1 MKTAAGLASVLALLG
16 ASALATSALTTSAW
30 AAPKPLSDAQLSQ
43 IVAGTGFAVVGE
55 ISDTNTEGV
64 NPPDPLLVNS
74 WGLSEAPAG
83 GPLWVANNGTG
94 TTTLYNFDNFSKVA
108 LNVTI
113 PGPGG
118 AMGTPTGTVFTSL
131 NGTDFDVTGG
141 GKTGHSLFLFDAED
155 GTISGWAP
163 SVALTTTF
171 TAVDQSASGAVFKGL
186 AISPDVGGGSGPGRG
201 HGMGDQEDQNEGMGH
216 GDDQHGQM
224 TPGVTPTPQTI
235 YAADFTQGKVEMFN
249 GQFMQ
254 TGSFTDPS
262 LPAGYSPFNVQV
274 LNGKLY
280 VAFAKSS
287 GGLDEMHGAGLGFVD
302 VFTLSGQKITTLVSN
317 GPLNAPWGLSIAPK
331 SFGKLAG
338 ALLVGNFGDGT
349 INAFDPKT
357 GAFLGAVTSPGGAP
371 VTIDGLWALRNGPD
385 GSVIFS
391 SGPDGE
397 SHGLVGVIL
406 PANHRASW
414 AFQAHVM
421 RGH

>member
-1 MKTAAGLASVLALLG
+1 MKTAAVASVLALL
-16 ASALATSALTTSAW
+16 ASSALATSALSTSAW

-43 IVAGTGFAVVGE
+43 IVAGTNFIVMGE
-55 ISDTNTEGV
+55 ISDTNTEGA

-94 TTTLYNFDNFSKVA
+94 TSTLYNFDNFSKIG

-113 PGPGG
+113 PGAGG
-118 AMGTPTGTVFTSL
+118 AMGAPTGTVFTSV
-131 NGTDFDVTGG
+131 NGTDFDVSGG
-141 GKTGHSLFLFDAED
+141 GKTGHSLFLFDTEN
-155 GTISGWAP
+155 GTIAGWSP
-163 SVALTTTF
+163 SVAMTTAF

-186 AISPDVGGGSGPGRG
+186 AISPDEDGGSGPGKG
-201 HGMGDQEDQNEGMGH
+201 HGMGDQEGQNMGMGK
-216 GDDQHGQM
+216 

-249 GQFMQ
+249 GQFQQ

-262 LPAGYSPFNVQV
+262 LPPGYSPFNVQV

-280 VAFAKSS
+280 VTFALGS
-287 GGLDEMHGAGLGFVD
+287 GHHDETDGAGLGFVD
-302 VFTLSGQKITTLVSN
+302 VFTLSGQKIATLVKQ

-331 SFGKLAG
+331 SFGKFAG

-349 INAFDPKT
+349 INAFDPNT
-357 GAFLGAVTSPGGAP
+357 GKFLGAVTSPGGAP

-397 SHGLVGVIL
+397 NHGLVGVVL
-406 PANHRASW
+406 PANAKASW

>member
-1 MKTAAGLASVLALLG
+1 
-16 ASALATSALTTSAW
+16 
-30 AAPKPLSDAQLSQ
+30 
-43 IVAGTGFAVVGE
+43 VAGTNFIVVGE
-55 ISDTNTEGV
+55 ISDTNTEGA

-94 TTTLYNFDNFSKVA
+94 TSTLYNFNDFSKVA

-113 PGPGG
+113 QGGGG
-118 AMGTPTGTVFTSL
+118 ATAAPTGTVFTSL
-131 NGTDFDVTGG
+131 NGTDFDVSGG
-141 GKTGHSLFLFDAED
+141 GKTGHSLFLFDTEN
-155 GTISGWAP
+155 GTIAGWSP
-163 SVALTTTF
+163 NVALTMAF

-186 AISPDVGGGSGPGRG
+186 AISPDVGGGSGPGKG
-201 HGMGDQEDQNEGMGH
+201 HGMGDQEDQNMGMGH
-216 GDDQHGQM
+216 GDDQQGQK

-249 GQFMQ
+249 GQFQQ
-254 TGSFTDPS
+254 TGSFTDSS
-262 LPAGYSPFNVQV
+262 LPAGYEPFNVQV

-280 VAFAKSS
+280 VTFAL
-287 GGLDEMHGAGLGFVD
+287 GNGHHDETDGAGLGFVD
-302 VFTLSGQKITTLVSN
+302 VFTLSGQKIATLVKN

-331 SFGKLAG
+331 SFGKFGG

-349 INAFDPKT
+349 INAFDPNT
-357 GAFLGAVTSPGGAP
+357 GAFLGQVTSPGGAQ

-397 SHGLVGVIL
+397 NHGLVGVIL
-406 PANHRASW
+406 PSNAKASW

-421 RGH
+421 KGH

>member
-1 MKTAAGLASVLALLG
+1 MKTAAVASVLALL
-16 ASALATSALTTSAW
+16 ASSALATSALSTSAW

-43 IVAGTGFAVVGE
+43 IVAGANFVVINE
-55 ISDTNTEGV
+55 ISDTNTEGA
-64 NPPDPLLVNS
+64 NPPDLLLVNS

-94 TTTLYNFDNFSKVA
+94 TSTLYNFDNFSKVA

-113 PGPGG
+113 QSVGG
-118 AMGTPTGTVFTSL
+118 AMAAPTGTVFTSL
-131 NGTDFDVTGG
+131 NGTDFDVSGG
-141 GKTGHSLFLFDAED
+141 GKTGHSLFLFDTEN
-155 GTISGWAP
+155 GTIAGWAP
-163 SVALTTTF
+163 TVASTTAL

-186 AISPDVGGGSGPGRG
+186 AISPDEDGGSGPGKG
-201 HGMGDQEDQNEGMGH
+201 DGMGDQKGQNMGMG
-216 GDDQHGQM
+216 M
-224 TPGVTPTPQTI
+224 TPGVTPTPQTL

-249 GQFMQ
+249 GQFQQ

-262 LPAGYSPFNVQV
+262 LPPGYSPFNVQV

-280 VAFAKSS
+280 VTFAL
-287 GGLDEMHGAGLGFVD
+287 GNGQHDETDGAGLGFVD
-302 VFTLSGQKITTLVSN
+302 VFTLSGQKIATLVKQ

-331 SFGKLAG
+331 SFGKFAG

-349 INAFDPKT
+349 INAFDANT
-357 GAFLGAVTSPGGAP
+357 GKFLGQVTSPGGAQ
-371 VTIDGLWALRNGPD
+371 VSIDGLWALRNGPD

-397 SHGLVGVIL
+397 NHGLVGVIL
-406 PANHRASW
+406 PANAKASW

-421 RGH
+421 KGH

>member
-1 MKTAAGLASVLALLG
+1 MKTAAGLASVLALL
-16 ASALATSALTTSAW
+16 ATSAL

-43 IVAGTGFAVVGE
+43 IVAGADFIVVGE
-55 ISDTNTEGV
+55 ISDTNTEGA

-94 TTTLYNFDNFSKVA
+94 TSTLYNFDNFSKIG

-118 AMGTPTGTVFTSL
+118 AQGAPTGTVFTSL
-131 NGTDFDVTGG
+131 NGTDFDVSGG

-163 SVALTTTF
+163 NVALNTTF

-201 HGMGDQEDQNEGMGH
+201 HGMGDQAGQNMGMGE
-216 GDDQHGQM
+216 M
-224 TPGVTPTPQTI
+224 PGVTPTAQTI
-235 YAADFTQGKVEMFN
+235 YAADFTQGMVEMFN
-249 GQFMQ
+249 GQFQQ
-254 TGSFTDPS
+254 TGAFTDPS
-262 LPAGYSPFNVQV
+262 LPPGYAPFNVQV

-280 VAFAKSS
+280 VTFAL
-287 GGLDEMHGAGLGFVD
+287 GNGQHDETDGAGLGFVD
-302 VFTLSGQKITTLVSN
+302 VFTLSGQKIATLVSH

-331 SFGKLAG
+331 SFGKFAG

-349 INAFDPKT
+349 INAFDPNT
-357 GAFLGAVTSPGGAP
+357 GAFLGQVTSPGGAP

-406 PANHRASW
+406 PSNAKASW
-414 AFQAHVM
+414 AFQAHVV

>member
-1 MKTAAGLASVLALLG
+1 MKTAAVASVLALL
-16 ASALATSALTTSAW
+16 ASSALATSALTTSAW

-43 IVAGTGFAVVGE
+43 IVAGTNFIVMGE
-55 ISDTNTEGV
+55 ISDTTTQGA

-74 WGLSEAPAG
+74 WGLAEAPAG
-83 GPLWVANNGTG
+83 GPLWVADNGSG
-94 TTTLYNFDNFSKVA
+94 MSTLYNFNTFAKIP

-113 PGPGG
+113 PGAGG
-118 AMGTPTGTVFTSL
+118 ATGAPTGTVFTSL
-131 NGTDFDVTGG
+131 NGTDFNVSGG
-141 GKTGHSLFLFDAED
+141 GKTGHSLFLFDTEN
-155 GTISGWAP
+155 GTIAGWSP
-163 SVALTTTF
+163 GVALGTAF
-171 TAVDQSASGAVFKGL
+171 TAVDQSMSGAAFKGL

-201 HGMGDQEDQNEGMGH
+201 HGMGDQQGQNMGMGK
-216 GDDQHGQM
+216 
-224 TPGVTPTPQTI
+224 TPGVTPTAQTL

-249 GQFMQ
+249 GQFQQM
-254 TGSFTDPS
+254 GSFTDPS

-280 VAFAKSS
+280 VTFALSS
-287 GGLDEMHGAGLGFVD
+287 GGLDEVHGAGLGFVD
-302 VFTLSGQKITTLVSN
+302 VFTLSGQKLATLVSQ

-349 INAFDPKT
+349 INAFDPNT
-357 GAFLGAVTSPGGAP
+357 GKFLGPVTSPGGAP

-391 SGPDGE
+391 SGPDDE
-397 SHGLVGVIL
+397 NHGLVGVVL
-406 PANHRASW
+406 PANARASW